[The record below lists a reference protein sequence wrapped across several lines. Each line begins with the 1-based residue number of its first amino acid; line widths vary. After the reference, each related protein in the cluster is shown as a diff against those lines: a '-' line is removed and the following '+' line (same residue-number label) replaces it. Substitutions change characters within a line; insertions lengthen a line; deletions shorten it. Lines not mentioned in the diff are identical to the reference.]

1 MYSNHKAGGPHLSQ
15 HQTRG
20 TSPIGLPV
28 HFVTGQF
35 AGQTIRAELEEL
47 QKADLGR
54 KFGSID
60 RRPLD
65 PPISHSGYSLFPRQM
80 AERVRKKS
88 TTNPRTAMYGGSLP
102 SAGCRSRTAT
112 SRPFI
117 HNDCQLLPMPYH
129 TTPSSR
135 M

>member
-54 KFGSID
+54 KCVFRG
-60 RRPLD
+60 
-65 PPISHSGYSLFPRQM
+65 HGY
-80 AERVRKKS
+80 
-88 TTNPRTAMYGGSLP
+88 GSLSDKP
-102 SAGCRSRTAT
+102 GQVR
-112 SRPFI
+112 I
-117 HNDCQLLPMPYH
+117 D
-129 TTPSSR
+129 
-135 M
+135 